1 MSSPINAVGV
11 NELPTAVDVI
21 PYDKNDTQCRK
32 ENIELK
38 NKLERLDKLCSS
50 ELEKSEKKNLNLE
63 RQLEQYKKALV
74 TTVREYNTSDE
85 ENKAKTVQ
93 ENNTNIR
100 DKTKRRGNNI
110 TQKIF
115 TGVKKIGGSKRKTP
129 SKSKSKTQSKRKT
142 PKKSKTRSNRK
153 TASKSKSK
161 SPPKEEPEMVFF
173 YDMNELKDLISTH
186 KVGTLLE
193 YNTENQMGTEIYKIV
208 KKSGKKTAEI
218 IGDYYGLYN
227 TIPSPI

>member
-1 MSSPINAVGV
+1 MNSPIKAEVV

-21 PYDKNDTQCRK
+21 PYDKNDTRCCK
-32 ENIELK
+32 EKIELIIELK
-38 NKLERLDKLCSS
+38 
-50 ELEKSEKKNLNLE
+50 KSEEKNANLE
-63 RQLEQYKKALV
+63 RQLGNYKSALQ
-74 TTVREYNTSDE
+74 
-85 ENKAKTVQ
+85 KTVQ
-93 ENNTNIR
+93 ENKAKKEQENNTKII

-115 TGVKKIGGSKRKTP
+115 MGVKKNGGSKRKTP
-129 SKSKSKTQSKRKT
+129 SNRKS
-142 PKKSKTRSNRK
+142 KSKTRSNRK

-173 YDMNELKDLISTH
+173 YDMNELKDLISKH
-186 KVGTLLE
+186 KMGTLLE

>member
-1 MSSPINAVGV
+1 MNSPIKAEVV
-11 NELPTAVDVI
+11 NELPTAVNVV
-21 PYDKNDTQCRK
+21 PYDKNDTPCCK
-32 ENIELK
+32 ENAELIIELK
-38 NKLERLDKLCSS
+38 KLDKICSS
-50 ELEKSEKKNLNLE
+50 ELKKSEEKNANLE
-63 RQLEQYKKALV
+63 RQLGNYKSALQ
-74 TTVREYNTSDE
+74 
-85 ENKAKTVQ
+85 KTVQ
-93 ENNTNIR
+93 ENKAKKEQENNTKII

-115 TGVKKIGGSKRKTP
+115 MGVKKNGGSKRKTP
-129 SKSKSKTQSKRKT
+129 SNRKS
-142 PKKSKTRSNRK
+142 KSKTRSNRK

-173 YDMNELKDLISTH
+173 YDMNELKDLISKH
-186 KVGTLLE
+186 KMGTLLE

>member
-1 MSSPINAVGV
+1 MNSPIKAVGV
-11 NELPTAVDVI
+11 NELPTAVNVV
-21 PYDKNDTQCRK
+21 PYDKNDARCCK
-32 ENIELK
+32 EKIELI
-38 NKLERLDKLCSS
+38 NKLERLDQLCSS
-50 ELEKSEKKNLNLE
+50 ELENSELKIANLE
-63 RQLEQYKKALV
+63 KRLENYKAALRE
-74 TTVREYNTSDE
+74 TVQ
-85 ENKAKTVQ
+85 ENKAKKEQ
-93 ENNTNIR
+93 ENNTKII

-115 TGVKKIGGSKRKTP
+115 KAVKKIGGSKRKTP
-129 SKSKSKTQSKRKT
+129 SNRKSKN
-142 PKKSKTRSNRK
+142 KTRSKRK

-173 YDMNELKDLISTH
+173 YDMNELKDLISKH

>member
-21 PYDKNDTQCRK
+21 PYDKNDTRCCK
-32 ENIELK
+32 EKIELIIELK
-38 NKLERLDKLCSS
+38 
-50 ELEKSEKKNLNLE
+50 KSEEKNANLE
-63 RQLEQYKKALV
+63 RQLGNYKSALQ
-74 TTVREYNTSDE
+74 
-85 ENKAKTVQ
+85 KTVQ
-93 ENNTNIR
+93 ENKAKKEQENNTKII

-115 TGVKKIGGSKRKTP
+115 MGVKKNGGSKRKTP
-129 SKSKSKTQSKRKT
+129 SNRKS
-142 PKKSKTRSNRK
+142 KSKTRSNRK

-173 YDMNELKDLISTH
+173 YDMNELKDLISKH

-218 IGDYYGLYN
+218 IGDYDGLYN
-227 TIPSPI
+227 